1 MKKVKKCAL
10 GLVAIVAGV
19 TALSSC
25 DRVTASEEGVIMTYT
40 DATGARTS
48 YTARDLLKDYQQSGS
63 SLSSQFDKIFEVL
76 VRKYYATYHETHEG
90 DNGAKLHSLEATAN
104 TEVTKVK
111 ENATKNASSNGTSY
125 ETELAKL
132 FASEGVKNIDELY
145 QKKFYDAQKADFTEQ
160 MNQNFGTGNSKIN
173 GYEVMRDGYVNGK
186 KAFKASKDWGKGN
199 EGWLKEQMPYH
210 VRHILVK
217 LASGSDKQYTQDK
230 IGDNTG
236 VGEYGEATRV
246 ANIVLNLAGAQIAEN
261 GLLAANSKR
270 MSFGEIAGDSDD
282 GSKDNYGEYGIM
294 NKHTVGSDSALVHE
308 FQLGT
313 YAFETLYSKRGNAS
327 SDAYRLM
334 PGLKQNATS
343 ADDVD
348 TNQTLSDGTK
358 VYDFFK
364 DQGVGQ
370 IPMGAALAL
379 LDTAKTTTDDNKTPV
394 NSDSKETFYPRNV
407 IYNKYFNKHNVC
419 VITPNVIPTN
429 ATPKSN
435 ATTPSGDEDYR
446 YSWLD
451 ASSKTAAK
459 AALSSL
465 NGLYN
470 SANGTVTAGT
480 QTEEELSKGVYSKQ
494 LGALPGFSVDT
505 TNIVSGV
512 NDAETE
518 AHAKNVLTDEE
529 GNVVMVVRAGSGS
542 SYQGIHFITVSRSAL
557 SEYGYKKEG
566 NQYINNTK
574 ADVMNDK
581 GEYTKNSPSLSD
593 YYSVYVPST
602 TETKN
607 TDYPTY
613 TVTTPQGVTSEPIT
627 SYVNFNKNS
636 STDFNER
643 RTKITTAIT
652 SYLSDLNTYEFQHLF
667 EEGKVTFT
675 DETLAKSMKTFSQT
689 KRQSTEDDLFSTW
702 KNGWK
707 EYAEMIEAQN
717 ETRAYGAGTLKG
729 TLITE
734 LCAVAYGHANDSN
747 SVYEKL
753 FNVGG
758 ACYYAK

>member
-173 GYEVMRDGYVNGK
+173 GYEVMRDGKLPNGDD
-186 KAFKASKDWGKGN
+186 AFKASEDWGKGN

-327 SDAYRLM
+327 PDAYRLM
-334 PGLKQNATS
+334 PGLKQNAES
-343 ADDVD
+343 AANVDDKQV
-348 TNQTLSDGTK
+348 LSDGTT
-358 VYDFFK
+358 VYDFFEN
-364 DQGVGQ
+364 QGVGQ

-435 ATTPSGDEDYR
+435 ALTPSGDDDYR
-446 YSWLD
+446 YSWLNND
-451 ASSKTAAK
+451 SKTAAT

-512 NDAETE
+512 NDAGTE

-613 TVTTPQGVTSEPIT
+613 LVDGTTSEPIT

-652 SYLSDLNTYEFQHLF
+652 SYLSDLNTYEFQRLF

-675 DETLAKSMKTFSQT
+675 DEALAKSMKTFSQT

-717 ETRAYGAGTLKG
+717 ETRAYGSGTLKG

-734 LCAVAYGHANDSN
+734 LCAVAYGHANDST

>member
-173 GYEVMRDGYVNGK
+173 GYEVMRDGKLPNGDE
-186 KAFKASKDWGKGN
+186 AFKASEDWGKGN

-327 SDAYRLM
+327 PDAYRLM
-334 PGLKQNATS
+334 PGLKQNAES
-343 ADDVD
+343 AANVDDKQV
-348 TNQTLSDGTK
+348 LSDGTT
-358 VYDFFK
+358 VYDFFEN
-364 DQGVGQ
+364 QGVGQ

-435 ATTPSGDEDYR
+435 ALTPSGDDDYR
-446 YSWLD
+446 YSWLNND
-451 ASSKTAAK
+451 SKTAAT

-470 SANGTVTAGT
+470 SVNGTVTMGT

-494 LGALPGFSVDT
+494 FGALPGFSVDT

-557 SEYGYKKEG
+557 SEYGYKKDG
-566 NQYINNTK
+566 DKYINNTK

-581 GEYTKNSPSLSD
+581 GEYIKNSPSLSD

-613 TVTTPQGVTSEPIT
+613 LVDGTTSEPIT

-652 SYLSDLNTYEFQHLF
+652 SYLSDLNTYEFQRLF

-675 DETLAKSMKTFSQT
+675 DEALAKSMKTFSQT

-734 LCAVAYGHANDSN
+734 LCAVAYGHANDST